1 MSELFTLL
9 AVLLFTGTI
18 IWFIISGYSLRLNMN
33 EGPIME
39 GLETMDTANATNT
52 TSPTNTTSGESG
64 NASNYADKI
73 KSTVVKLQDTLL
85 IPKYRSDYENTIIHL
100 DDLVNFLMLKQ
111 VLNINTDGGPG
122 TMNGLQNL
130 VALKNSK
137 DALNA
142 TMMFLDK
149 Q

>member
-39 GLETMDTANATNT
+39 GLETMDTANAT
-52 TSPTNTTSGESG
+52 STTSGESG

-85 IPKYRSDYENTIIHL
+85 IPKYRSDYENSIVHL

-111 VLNINTDGGPG
+111 VLNINTDGGPA
-122 TMNGLQNL
+122 TMIGLQNL

-137 DALNA
+137 DALNT

>member
-39 GLETMDTANATNT
+39 GLETMDTANAT
-52 TSPTNTTSGESG
+52 STTSGESG

-111 VLNINTDGGPG
+111 VLNINTDGGPA